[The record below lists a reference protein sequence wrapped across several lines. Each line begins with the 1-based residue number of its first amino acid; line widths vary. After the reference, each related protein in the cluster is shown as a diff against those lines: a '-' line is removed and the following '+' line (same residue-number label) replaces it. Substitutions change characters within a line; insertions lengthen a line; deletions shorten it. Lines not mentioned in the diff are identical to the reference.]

1 MDTLLSTSTVV
12 PALNQIEL
20 HPGLQQSA
28 LHEYNRSHGIATE
41 GWSPLD
47 RGRFAANPVLTEV
60 AKKHGKTVTQ
70 VIIRWHL
77 DLGNLVIPKTSN
89 PERLKE
95 NIDVFDFVLDAED
108 LASIATL
115 NTDERH
121 GPDPEEF
128 G

>member
-1 MDTLLSTSTVV
+1 MR
-12 PALNQIEL
+12 
-20 HPGLQQSA
+20 
-28 LHEYNRSHGIATE
+28 EYNQSHGIATE
-41 GWSPLD
+41 AWSPLD
-47 RGRFAANPVLTEV
+47 RGRFATNPVLTDI

-77 DLGNLVIPKTSN
+77 ELGNLVIPKTSN
-89 PERLKE
+89 PDRLRE
-95 NIDVFDFVLDAED
+95 NIDVFDFALDLED

>member
-1 MDTLLSTSTVV
+1 
-12 PALNQIEL
+12 
-20 HPGLQQSA
+20 
-28 LHEYNRSHGIATE
+28 
-41 GWSPLD
+41 
-47 RGRFAANPVLTEV
+47 
-60 AKKHGKTVTQ
+60 
-70 VIIRWHL
+70 
-77 DLGNLVIPKTSN
+77 VIPKTSN